1 MESSS
6 TDHPSCPSTPSPYRQ
21 ASTVKTQAS
30 NDPYG
35 RCWPTAP
42 LHAVRNVQQEVRPQR
57 LEGCMSHLRCG
68 SSEMQPDQGRP
79 PNRSYKRQLVASCRT
94 LESATKSQNRDS
106 PDDVRRAFPP
116 KKTSPSIALPNPT

>member
-21 ASTVKTQAS
+21 ASPVKTQAS

-35 RCWPTAP
+35 RCWHTAP
-42 LHAVRNVQQEVRPQR
+42 LHTVRPQR
-57 LEGCMSHLRCG
+57 LEGCMSHLRRG
-68 SSEMQPDQGRP
+68 SSEMQPGQGAP

-94 LESATKSQNRDS
+94 LKPATESQDRDS
-106 PDDVRRAFPP
+106 PDDVRRAFPS
-116 KKTSPSIALPNPT
+116 KKTSPSIALSNPI